1 MNIIAPN
8 TPDDIAE
15 VLGYCS
21 ISTRITA
28 KTLFPDIFWTEFS
41 TLHDQIFDLIDSD
54 EQKIAIA
61 APRGI
66 GKTTIAT
73 ALAAKEILFRQEH
86 FIAYVMNSATVA
98 CMQTENLKHILL
110 TTPTIRHFFG
120 NIKKDI
126 ATDESIPLDSSS
138 DETFAKSVWTAFG
151 TTCVLPRGAGQQ
163 IRGLNWRS
171 HRPGL
176 ILVDDLEN
184 KKEIMSEE
192 NRKKIKSWFFSDL
205 VKSVD
210 RYSNKWKIVYIDT
223 LKHEDSLLQE
233 LLDSPDWASVTLSIC
248 TDDLETNAPEYM
260 TTEEVKKEYKEH
272 ERKGLLDEFYSE
284 FMNMPVSLADQS
296 VTKEHFR
303 YYKESEKEFQE
314 EIRNRIENILIVDPA
329 KTAKLQS
336 ADSALICIG
345 LDLLAG
351 RYFVREVISEKFYP
365 DELYD
370 EIFRLTTL
378 FKISVVG
385 IEVTSLHEFIVQP
398 IKNEMYTR
406 STFFELIELKAV
418 GDKVERFKHTIPY
431 YRRGYIYHEESLKE
445 GKLESQIL
453 SFPKP
458 KLWDCIDCM
467 SYLPKMLELGQR
479 YFSYSGSDLDDED
492 EIAEQEY
499 QILEESYE
507 PTLTDWRCA

>member
-233 LLDSPDWASVTLSIC
+233 LLDSPRLGIC
-248 TDDLETNAPEYM
+248 N
-260 TTEEVKKEYKEH
+260 
-272 ERKGLLDEFYSE
+272 FI
-284 FMNMPVSLADQS
+284 N
-296 VTKEHFR
+296 
-303 YYKESEKEFQE
+303 
-314 EIRNRIENILIVDPA
+314 
-329 KTAKLQS
+329 
-336 ADSALICIG
+336 
-345 LDLLAG
+345 
-351 RYFVREVISEKFYP
+351 
-365 DELYD
+365 LY
-370 EIFRLTTL
+370 
-378 FKISVVG
+378 
-385 IEVTSLHEFIVQP
+385 
-398 IKNEMYTR
+398 
-406 STFFELIELKAV
+406 
-418 GDKVERFKHTIPY
+418 
-431 YRRGYIYHEESLKE
+431 
-445 GKLESQIL
+445 
-453 SFPKP
+453 
-458 KLWDCIDCM
+458 
-467 SYLPKMLELGQR
+467 
-479 YFSYSGSDLDDED
+479 
-492 EIAEQEY
+492 
-499 QILEESYE
+499 
-507 PTLTDWRCA
+507 